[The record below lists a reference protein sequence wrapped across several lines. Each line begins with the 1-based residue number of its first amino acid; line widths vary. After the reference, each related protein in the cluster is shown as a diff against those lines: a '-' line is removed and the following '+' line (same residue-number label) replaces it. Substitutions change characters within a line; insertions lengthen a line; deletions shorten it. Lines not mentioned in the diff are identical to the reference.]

1 MKVRHYDSGIHPLTA
16 NPTNAST
23 RRGRALLSLREMLL
37 KGAFPPGKRL
47 EEVDLSRRLGV
58 SRPIL
63 RSVLDHL
70 SFEGLLEPGPS
81 GGYAARHFTLDDIR
95 DAILARS
102 TLEGLAAGLAA
113 KRIQDPKELDAARK
127 LNAELAEVIP
137 SRGPSP
143 PTAEEMTRFGDLNG
157 AFHDAIVSLAR
168 SRMLS
173 WCIQRVQS
181 LAFASPAAVVL
192 SAGGVGARNSFQE
205 HEAILQAIEA
215 GDAARADDLLR
226 QHAGLAMHAIES
238 ALKGSPH
245 SSRNIAL
252 ALVGN
257 KTAKGSSN
265 KPSRPRVNKASANGA
280 ASERVTLERILDE
293 AANLFCEK
301 GFYAATTRELA
312 SRLDIQ
318 QASLYHH
325 MSNKEELLNRICR
338 EVINTFLA
346 DLPAVLQ
353 TAGPANTDAGR
364 NRISA
369 FIDAH
374 LQVMLWSPR
383 RTLAMVT
390 EFRALSRPH
399 FAEISQNYKEY
410 SRLLDS
416 ALKSA
421 QAAGSL
427 RTDISAASLRLALL
441 NVLNWTPRWFQP
453 SGALSGKELSS
464 IYERVFWEGVV
475 SPTVREIPVIQPLPA
490 PGSRQPLPARNRE
503 RNSTLA
509 KFIRAAAELFSK
521 YGYETTSTRDLA
533 TLLGMEK
540 ATLYYHAE
548 GKEDL
553 LYAIC
558 KSSVEQLAGD
568 VSRATEG
575 IHDPLEKLQVWIQ
588 AHIASLL
595 RDQTQHATSLAEARS
610 LTPERLAE
618 IVKMRKAYQARTR
631 SLIEA
636 GQKAG
641 CIRTDIAAKYLGLIL
656 EGLLD
661 RSVVW
666 YRRKGE
672 LSPAELGAALCS
684 IFISGAQRRS

>member
-1 MKVRHYDSGIHPLTA
+1 MAGST
-16 NPTNAST
+16 TAST

-37 KGAFPPGKRL
+37 KGAFPSGKRL

-70 SFEGLLEPGPS
+70 SLEGLLEPGPS

-102 TLEGLAAGLAA
+102 TLEGLAASLAA
-113 KRIQDPKELDAARK
+113 RRIQDPSELEPARR
-127 LNAELAEVIP
+127 LNAELAEAVL
-137 SRGPSP
+137 SRGPHP
-143 PTAEEMTRFGDLNG
+143 PSAEEMTRFGDLNG
-157 AFHDAIVSLAR
+157 AFHDAIVGLAR
-168 SRMLS
+168 SPMLS

-192 SAGGVGARNSFQE
+192 SPGGVGGRSSFQE
-205 HEAILQAIEA
+205 HEAILKAIEA
-215 GDAARADDLLR
+215 GDAAQADALVR
-226 QHAGLAMHAIES
+226 QHSGLAMLAIES

-257 KTAKGSSN
+257 KPGKVSAR
-265 KPSRPRVNKASANGA
+265 KPSLPRVNKAGANLA
-280 ASERVTLERILDE
+280 TSERVTLERILEE

-312 SRLDIQ
+312 SRLNIQ

-338 EVINTFLA
+338 EVMNSFLV
-346 DLPAVLQ
+346 DLPSALQ
-353 TAGPANTDAGR
+353 RAGPATAAASC

-374 LQVMLWSPR
+374 LQVMLRNPR
-383 RTLAMVT
+383 RTLVMVT

-410 SRLLDS
+410 SRLLHS
-416 ALKSA
+416 ELKSA

-427 RTDISAASLRLALL
+427 RTDISAAAIRLALL
-441 NVLNWTPRWFQP
+441 NVLNWTPRWFKP

-475 SPTVREIPVIQPLPA
+475 STTVRESLVIQPLPA
-490 PGSRQPLPARNRE
+490 PGSRQPLTARNRE
-503 RNSTLA
+503 RNRTLA

-521 YGYETTSTRDLA
+521 HGYETTSTRDLA

-558 KSSVEQLAGD
+558 KSSIEQLADD
-568 VSRATEG
+568 VNRATEG

-588 AHIASLL
+588 AHVASLL

-610 LTPERLAE
+610 LAPERLAE
-618 IVKMRKAYQARTR
+618 IVSMRKAYQARIR

-641 CIRTDIAAKYLGLIL
+641 RIRSDIAAKYLGLIL

-672 LSPAELGAALCS
+672 LSPPELGAALCS
-684 IFISGAQRRS
+684 IFIGGAQRRS